1 MGVWLSEGDE
11 QGKESE
17 NENDDFAAGLAM
29 HVLSDGGA
37 YTPLVQYDTYTTTY
51 YLSIYIFTYNEKK
64 KEMLLNNNI
73 SPNPPPAPSN
83 KIQPHPTI

>member
-37 YTPLVQYDTYTTTY
+37 YTPLVQYDTYTQ
-51 YLSIYIFTYNEKK
+51 LRIICLYIFLHIMRRRKRCYSIT
-64 KEMLLNNNI
+64 I
-73 SPNPPPAPSN
+73 SPPTPL
-83 KIQPHPTI
+83 QPLQIK